1 MNKYII
7 PLLAGLGALCACSP
21 QGAGGSEE
29 APLAGAR
36 IGGPFTL
43 VDQDGRTVTDKDFT
57 GKWRAIYFGYSYC
70 PDVCPVDLQRLMQGY
85 RQFAQDHPAEAA
97 KLQPIF
103 ISVDPARD
111 TPPVLKQYVTAFGA
125 PLIGLTG
132 TEQQIAATA
141 KAYGVYY
148 AKRQEPGSSDYLMD
162 HLRATMLFDGDG
174 KPIVLLKTDES
185 ADTVAKELAHWVK

>member
-1 MNKYII
+1 MNKCAF
-7 PLLAGLGALCACSP
+7 LLFAGLCALSACSP
-21 QGAGGSEE
+21 GGGRGEE
-29 APLAGAR
+29 PPLAGAR

-43 VDQDGRTVTDKDFT
+43 VNQDGRTVTDKDFA
-57 GKWRAIYFGYSYC
+57 GKWRAIYFGYSFC

-85 RQFAQDHPAEAA
+85 RLFAKDHPAEAA

-103 ISVDPARD
+103 ISVDPERD
-111 TPPVLKQYVTAFGA
+111 TPPVLKQYVAAFGS

-132 TEQQIAATA
+132 TQAQIAATA

-174 KPIVLLKTDES
+174 KPISLLKTDES
-185 ADTVAKELAHWVK
+185 AQAVAEELAHWVR